1 MQMNSCSV
9 CRSTQLKPLPEY
21 SHAHLVQCK
30 NCNMVFSAKQPDHQE
45 LIEFYSNGYDLT
57 RYYSP
62 ITEKRYKE
70 LLEEFEVYKTEG
82 RLLDIGCGYGFFLQT
97 AQEAGWEETGIE
109 ITDEAVKACT
119 SKGLRMHHG
128 TLESANFPNDHFDV
142 IVLIETIEHVVDVDK
157 LLKEIHR
164 VLRPGGLVYLSTPN
178 FNALNRYRLKEKY
191 DVVQYPLHL
200 SYFTPN
206 TLKRFFE
213 SNGFETK
220 KIISSGISKTRYKT
234 STGQSNQEYVSET
247 SDDEMLRYRIEKSS
261 VLKTAKNMANGVL
274 NVLKVGESI
283 KGYFVKK

>member
-1 MQMNSCSV
+1 MQINQCPV
-9 CRSTQLKPLPEY
+9 CHSAQLNPLKEY
-21 SHAHLVQCK
+21 THAHLVQCK
-30 NCNMVFSAKQPDHQE
+30 DCGMVFSNEQPDQKT
-45 LIEFYSNGYDLT
+45 LVEFYSDGYDLT

-70 LLEEFEVYKTEG
+70 LLEEFEPYRNEG
-82 RLLDIGCGYGFFLQT
+82 RLLDVGCGYGFFLQT
-97 AQEAGWEETGIE
+97 SKEAGWDATGIE

-128 TLESANFPNDHFDV
+128 TLESAVFPNDHFDV
-142 IVLIETIEHVVDVDK
+142 IVLIETIEHVIEVDQ
-157 LLKEIHR
+157 LLKEIQR

-178 FNALNRYRLKEKY
+178 FNAINRYRLKEKY

-200 SYFTPN
+200 SYFTPA

-213 SNGFETK
+213 SNGFKTK
-220 KIISSGISKTRYKT
+220 QMMSSGISKTRYKT

-261 VLKTAKNMANGVL
+261 ALKAAKNMANGML

-283 KGYFVKK
+283 KAYFVKS